1 MIVVCSQFGQILG
14 VIINNKAENVVVTV
28 GFLMRLYIYR
38 WKYDWPSA
46 FFHQR
51 NVGKSLTLDLL
62 AKGQGV
68 AIHKH

>member
-38 WKYDWPSA
+38 
-46 FFHQR
+46 
-51 NVGKSLTLDLL
+51 
-62 AKGQGV
+62 
-68 AIHKH
+68 